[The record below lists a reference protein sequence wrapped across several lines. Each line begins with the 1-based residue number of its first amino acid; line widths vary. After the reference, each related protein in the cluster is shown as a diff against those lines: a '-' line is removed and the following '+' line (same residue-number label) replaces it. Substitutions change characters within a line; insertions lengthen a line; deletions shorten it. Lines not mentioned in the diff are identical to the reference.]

1 MFQQRTLLWLSC
13 ALTVAC
19 LVPSSR
25 RANAQVSSVRST
37 SLRPFVIGF
46 IPVIGRNGTVGGV
59 SIDSHG
65 VVTRAEI
72 DEAKLA
78 AARRL
83 VVGGDAKTKLRMIS
97 LTGLERAIAEQFAG
111 GKPVTEEM
119 LFLAGL
125 QRVEFVFAV
134 PAQNDIILAGPAESW
149 RIDERGAAVG
159 VTTGQPTLWLD
170 DLLEAF
176 RTAEIAAESPG
187 ISCSIDPTE
196 EGVARMQRLLRN
208 RNLQFNSRTAEL
220 MKKAVGP
227 QRITV
232 TGVLPDSHFARV
244 MVAADYLMKRLAM
257 DLDKS
262 PIGGMPSYM
271 ELLQSGG
278 ANSSRTASPRWW
290 MAVNYSP
297 LLRSED
303 GLSWQVRGPGVKVMT
318 EDAFVDSTGT
328 IVESRK
334 TDRLA
339 QRWAETMTEKYSE
352 LSVAMPVFGEL
363 RNCMDLAVVAA
374 LVTHHD
380 LIRRAGAELPSLTGG
395 NPIRGPKY
403 HVPTTVESHISVARA
418 RREWIVGVSGGVDVD
433 CWSVLNKPEIGT
445 VSLRKSRPERGTW
458 WWE

>member
-1 MFQQRTLLWLSC
+1 MFRQRTLWWMSC
-13 ALTVAC
+13 ALTLAC
-19 LVPSSR
+19 LVQPPR
-25 RANAQVSSVRST
+25 RGYGQVASLGAT

-46 IPVIGRNGTVGGV
+46 VPVIGRNGVVGGV
-59 SIDSHG
+59 SIDANG

-78 AARRL
+78 AARKL
-83 VVGGDAKTKLRMIS
+83 AIGGDAKTKLRMLS
-97 LTGLERAIAEQFAG
+97 LNGLEQAIAKQFSG
-111 GKPVTEEM
+111 GNSVTEEI

-134 PAQNDIILAGPAESW
+134 PEQNDIILAGPAESW
-149 RIDERGAAVG
+149 RIDERGVAVG
-159 VTTGQPTLWLD
+159 VTTGMPTLRLD

-176 RTAEIAAESPG
+176 RTAELAVEAPG

-196 EGVARMQRLLRN
+196 EGVARMQRLLRT
-208 RNLQFNSRTAEL
+208 RNLQFNSRTTEL

-227 QRITV
+227 QQITV

-257 DLDKS
+257 DLEES
-262 PIGGMPSYM
+262 PIAGMPSYM
-271 ELLQSGG
+271 ELLKSGG
-278 ANSSRTASPRWW
+278 GNSARTASPRWW
-290 MAVNYSP
+290 MAVDYAR

-303 GLSWQVRGPGVKVMT
+303 GLSWQLRGPGVKVMT
-318 EDAFVDSTGT
+318 EDAFVNSTGA
-328 IVESRK
+328 IVESGK

-339 QRWAETMTEKYSE
+339 QRWADTMTKKYSE

-380 LIRRAGAELPSLTGG
+380 LIKRVGAELPSLSGSNG
-395 NPIRGPKY
+395 IRGPKY
-403 HVPTTVESHISVARA
+403 HVPTTVDSHISVARS
-418 RREWIVGVSGGVDVD
+418 RRDWIVGVSGGVDLD
-433 CWSVLNKPEIGT
+433 SWSVLNKPEIGS
-445 VSLRKSRPERGTW
+445 VSLRKPRPERATW
-458 WWE
+458 FWE

>member
-1 MFQQRTLLWLSC
+1 MFQSRVFVLLIC
-13 ALTVAC
+13 ALAAAC
-19 LVPSSR
+19 AVQPPR
-25 RANAQVSSVRST
+25 TANGQVSSVRSG
-37 SLRPFVIGF
+37 SLRPFVLGF
-46 IPVIGRNGTVGGV
+46 TPVIGRNGTVGGV
-59 SIDSHG
+59 SIDAQG
-65 VVTRAEI
+65 VVSRAEI
-72 DEAKLA
+72 DEATLA

-83 VVGGDAKTKLRMIS
+83 LVGGAAKTNLRMIS
-97 LTGLERAIAEQFAG
+97 LTSLERAIAQQFSNG
-111 GKPVTEEM
+111 MPITEEM

-134 PAQNDIILAGPAESW
+134 PEQNDIILAGPAESW

-159 VTTGQPTLWLD
+159 VTTAQPTLRLD

-176 RTAEIAAESPG
+176 RTAELAAAGPG

-196 EGVARMQRLLRN
+196 EGMARLQRLLGN
-208 RNLQFNSRTAEL
+208 RNLQFNSQTAEL

-257 DLDKS
+257 DLDE
-262 PIGGMPSYM
+262 PPVPGMPSYM
-271 ELLQSGG
+271 ELLKSGG
-278 ANSSRTASPRWW
+278 ANSARTASPRWW

-318 EDAFVDSTGT
+318 EDAFVNSAGR
-328 IVESRK
+328 IVESGK
-334 TDRLA
+334 VDPLA
-339 QRWAETMTEKYSE
+339 QRWAETITEKYSE
-352 LSVAMPVFGEL
+352 LAVAEPVFGEL

-380 LIRRAGAELPSLTGG
+380 LIGRAGAEMPSLTGG

-403 HVPTTVESHISVARA
+403 HVPTTVDSHVSVTRA
-418 RREWIVGVSGGVDVD
+418 RREWIVGVSGGVDLD
-433 CWSVLNKPEIGT
+433 SWPVLNDPEIGE
-445 VSLRKSRPERGTW
+445 VSLQKPRPERGDW